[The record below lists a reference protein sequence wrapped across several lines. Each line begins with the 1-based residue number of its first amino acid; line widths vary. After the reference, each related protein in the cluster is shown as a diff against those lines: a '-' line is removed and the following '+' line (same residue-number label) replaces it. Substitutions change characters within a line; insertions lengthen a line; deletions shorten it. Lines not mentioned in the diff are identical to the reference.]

1 MIKSKQNFAE
11 LGPLF
16 GRKLSEQEE
25 PQPSDSAQHD
35 LEAEPGSTL
44 V

>member
-16 GRKLSEQEE
+16 WRKLSQQE
-25 PQPSDSAQHD
+25 PQPSDSAQHG